1 MPADTS
7 RRYQWP
13 RLILFAGL
21 AALLIFSWTGVLDG
35 AASRHVDD
43 GLKRAL
49 ATFATARLLNA
60 GLSLAQGTQIAV
72 SPFGLGMTLS
82 VGQLLRPVNEVV
94 AQFAQLMLAASVTF
108 GAMKLLILIGAH
120 WAVSFSLTLCVLVYA
135 AFHWQGARR
144 HGWIARVLATVVLF
158 RFAIPL
164 VTAGSGLAFDTFLH
178 NDYASSQAA
187 ITASTAEVDALSPS
201 PPKSSVSPSVIDR
214 IRDWASSSSDVVT
227 RGYDRYRTV
236 TSSLPE
242 HIITMIV
249 VFLLQTLVLP
259 LALLWGLI
267 RVTRALLEPR
277 RPAGSDALVSPS

>member
-1 MPADTS
+1 MHLQATT
-7 RRYQWP
+7 RKQWTKA
-13 RLILFAGL
+13 LLAAGL
-21 AALLIFSWTGVLDG
+21 AALLIFSWGGILDG

-60 GLSLAQGTQIAV
+60 GLSLAQGTQVAV

-94 AQFAQLMLAASVTF
+94 AQFAQLMLAASVAF

-120 WAVSFSLTLCVLVYA
+120 WAVSLVLTLCVVAYA
-135 AFHWQGARR
+135 AFHWRGERR
-144 HGWIARVLATVVLF
+144 HGWIARLLATVLLF

-164 VTAGSGLAFDTFLH
+164 VTAGSGLAFDTFLRP
-178 NDYASSQAA
+178 DYTSSQAA
-187 ITASTAEVDALSPS
+187 ITASTSEVDALAPS
-201 PPKSSVSPSVIDR
+201 LPKSSVNPSMIDR

-227 RGYDRYRTV
+227 RGYDRYRNV

-259 LALLWGLI
+259 VALLWGLV

-277 RPAGSDALVSPS
+277 RPGAFDGPGSPA

>member
-1 MPADTS
+1 MHPQMTMRKRWA
-7 RRYQWP
+7 QV
-13 RLILFAGL
+13 LLFTGL
-21 AALLIFSWTGVLDG
+21 VALLLFSWTGLLDG

-60 GLSLAQGTQIAV
+60 GLSLAQGTQVAV

-94 AQFAQLMLAASVTF
+94 AQFAQLMLAASVAF

-120 WAVSFSLTLCVLVYA
+120 WSVSLALTLCVLAYA
-135 AFHWQGARR
+135 AFHWRGGRR
-144 HGWIARVLATVVLF
+144 YGWIARLLATVVLF

-164 VTAGSGLAFDTFLH
+164 VTAGSGLAFDTFL
-178 NDYASSQAA
+178 NRDYQSSQAA
-187 ITASTAEVDALSPS
+187 ITASTSEVDALAPS
-201 PPKSSVSPSVIDR
+201 LPKSSVNPSMIDR

-227 RGYDRYRTV
+227 RGYDRYRNV
-236 TSSLPE
+236 TTSLPE

-259 LALLWGLI
+259 MALLWGLV
-267 RVTRALLEPR
+267 RVTRGLLEPR
-277 RPAGSDALVSPS
+277 RPGSSDALVSPA

>member
-1 MPADTS
+1 MHPQTTKHKGWAKA
-7 RRYQWP
+7 
-13 RLILFAGL
+13 LLFTGL
-21 AALLIFSWTGVLDG
+21 AALLLFSWTGLLDG

-60 GLSLAQGTQIAV
+60 GLSLAQGTQVAV

-94 AQFAQLMLAASVTF
+94 AQFAQLMLAASVAF

-120 WAVSFSLTLCVLVYA
+120 WSVSLALTLSVLAYA
-135 AFHWQGARR
+135 AFHWQGSRRYGWTARL
-144 HGWIARVLATVVLF
+144 LATVVLF

-164 VTAGSGLAFDTFLH
+164 VTAGSGLAFDTFL
-178 NDYASSQAA
+178 NRDYNSSQAA
-187 ITASTAEVDALSPS
+187 ITASTSEVEALAPS
-201 PPKSSVSPSVIDR
+201 LPKSSANSGMIDR
-214 IRDWASSSSDVVT
+214 IRDWASTSSDVVT
-227 RGYDRYRTV
+227 RGYDRYRNV
-236 TSSLPE
+236 TTSLPE

-259 LALLWGLI
+259 VALLWGLV

-277 RPAGSDALVSPS
+277 RPGSSETLASPA